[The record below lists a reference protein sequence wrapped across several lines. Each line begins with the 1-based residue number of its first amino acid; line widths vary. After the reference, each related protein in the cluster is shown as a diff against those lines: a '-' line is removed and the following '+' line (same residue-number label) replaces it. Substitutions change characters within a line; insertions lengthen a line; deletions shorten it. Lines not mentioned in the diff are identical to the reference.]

1 MDNLSITQI
10 ARLLRKN
17 QTQQEKK
24 LWNLLRGKQIGFKI
38 RRQHPL
44 LDHYIIDFYCPA
56 KKLCIEIDGT
66 IHLHPEVKA
75 NDIVRQNYLL
85 DHGYLMIR
93 FTNEEVDRNPEL
105 VVQEIRSK
113 ILSS

>member
-1 MDNLSITQI
+1 MKNLSTTQI

-17 QTQQEKK
+17 QTQQEIK

-44 LDHYIIDFYCPA
+44 LNHYVIDFYCPA

-75 NDIVRQNYLL
+75 NDRVRQNNLL
-85 DHGYLMIR
+85 EHGYQMIR
-93 FTNEEVDRNPEL
+93 FSNEEVDRNPKL
-105 VVQEIRSK
+105 VVEKIRNR
-113 ILSS
+113 ILSM